1 MLISK
6 MLGATMVV
14 GAPDTAS
21 GATRARPSAGRA
33 DCKVAREPLGRR
45 WNMLERDRA
54 RGYISR
60 RLPRANS

>member
-14 GAPDTAS
+14 GAPDPLPLAS
-21 GATRARPSAGRA
+21 QARPTAGRS
-33 DCKVAREPLGRR
+33 DCNAGREQLSPH
-45 WNMLERDRA
+45 WNMLDRDRV

-60 RLPRANS
+60 HLPRANS